1 MGRRMKM
8 YTILITEDER
18 FIRSNI
24 KNTLEQDYLVK
35 EAGDVK
41 EALKIFQMEAIDLCL
56 IDVNL
61 PDYDGFY
68 LCRKIREKSQI
79 PIIFLT
85 VKDDEES
92 ILKGLSL
99 GADDYITKPFSLRIL
114 KMRIWAQLRRNAPP
128 VNDQSHIIQCGEY
141 SLNLKTYTLSQK
153 GTNIKITKTEYEIL
167 KHPTVN
173 RKKSFFNTMVQ
184 KQIPML
190 LPKIWPMNYP
200 QKMDLPLTL
209 WSFLKILFY
218 GITIYPMKL
227 TRNPF
232 YLAKV

>member
-24 KNTLEQDYLVK
+24 KNTLEQDYFVK

-41 EALKIFQMEAIDLCL
+41 EALKIFQKEAIDLCL

-153 GTNIKITKTEYEIL
+153 GTDIKITKTEYEIL
-167 KHPTVN
+167 KRLMKSSGCLVSRERLLAEIWDIHGNYIDNNTLSVHISRLR
-173 RKKSFFNTMVQ
+173 RKLMTD
-184 KQIPML
+184 
-190 LPKIWPMNYP
+190 
-200 QKMDLPLTL
+200 DLICP
-209 WSFLKILFY
+209 IE
-218 GITIYPMKL
+218 TINGVGYRWKE
-227 TRNPF
+227 
-232 YLAKV
+232 

>member
-128 VNDQSHIIQCGEY
+128 INDQSHIIQCGEY

-153 GTNIKITKTEYEIL
+153 GTDIKITKTEYEIL
-167 KHPTVN
+167 KRLMKSSGCLVSRERLLAEIWDIHGNYIDNNTLSVHISRLR
-173 RKKSFFNTMVQ
+173 RKLMTD
-184 KQIPML
+184 
-190 LPKIWPMNYP
+190 
-200 QKMDLPLTL
+200 DLICP
-209 WSFLKILFY
+209 IE
-218 GITIYPMKL
+218 TINGVGYRWKE
-227 TRNPF
+227 
-232 YLAKV
+232 

>member
-1 MGRRMKM
+1 MKM

-41 EALKIFQMEAIDLCL
+41 EALKIFQKEAIDLCL

-153 GTNIKITKTEYEIL
+153 GTDIKITKTEYEIL
-167 KHPTVN
+167 KRLMKSSGCLVSRERLLAEIWDIHGNYIDNNTLSVHISRLR
-173 RKKSFFNTMVQ
+173 RKLMTD
-184 KQIPML
+184 
-190 LPKIWPMNYP
+190 
-200 QKMDLPLTL
+200 DLICP
-209 WSFLKILFY
+209 IE
-218 GITIYPMKL
+218 TINGVGYRWKE
-227 TRNPF
+227 
-232 YLAKV
+232 

>member
-1 MGRRMKM
+1 M

-41 EALKIFQMEAIDLCL
+41 EALKIFQKEAIDLCL

-128 VNDQSHIIQCGEY
+128 INDQSHIIQCGEY

-153 GTNIKITKTEYEIL
+153 GTDIKITKTEYEIL
-167 KHPTVN
+167 KRLMKSSGCLVSRERLLAEIWDIHGNYIDNNTLSVHISRLR
-173 RKKSFFNTMVQ
+173 RKLMTD
-184 KQIPML
+184 
-190 LPKIWPMNYP
+190 
-200 QKMDLPLTL
+200 DLICP
-209 WSFLKILFY
+209 IE
-218 GITIYPMKL
+218 TINGVGYRWKE
-227 TRNPF
+227 
-232 YLAKV
+232 

>member
-1 MGRRMKM
+1 M

-24 KNTLEQDYLVK
+24 KNTLEQDYFVK

-41 EALKIFQMEAIDLCL
+41 EALKIFQKEAIDLCL

-167 KHPTVN
+167 KRLMKSSGCLVSRERLLAEIWDIHGNYIDNNTLSVHISRLR
-173 RKKSFFNTMVQ
+173 RKLMTD
-184 KQIPML
+184 
-190 LPKIWPMNYP
+190 
-200 QKMDLPLTL
+200 DLICP
-209 WSFLKILFY
+209 IE
-218 GITIYPMKL
+218 TINGVGYRWKE
-227 TRNPF
+227 
-232 YLAKV
+232 

>member
-1 MGRRMKM
+1 M

-41 EALKIFQMEAIDLCL
+41 EALKIFQKEAIDLCL

-61 PDYDGFY
+61 PDYNGFY

-153 GTNIKITKTEYEIL
+153 GTDIKITKTEYEIL
-167 KHPTVN
+167 KRLMKSSGCLVSRERLLAEIWDIHGNYIDNNTLSVHISRLR
-173 RKKSFFNTMVQ
+173 RKLMTD
-184 KQIPML
+184 
-190 LPKIWPMNYP
+190 
-200 QKMDLPLTL
+200 DLICP
-209 WSFLKILFY
+209 IE
-218 GITIYPMKL
+218 TINGVGYRWKE
-227 TRNPF
+227 
-232 YLAKV
+232 

>member
-167 KHPTVN
+167 KRLMKSSGCLVSRERLLAEIWDIHGNYIDNNTLSVHISRLR
-173 RKKSFFNTMVQ
+173 RKLMTD
-184 KQIPML
+184 
-190 LPKIWPMNYP
+190 
-200 QKMDLPLTL
+200 DLICP
-209 WSFLKILFY
+209 IE
-218 GITIYPMKL
+218 TINGVGYRWKE
-227 TRNPF
+227 
-232 YLAKV
+232 

>member
-1 MGRRMKM
+1 MKM

-41 EALKIFQMEAIDLCL
+41 EALKIFQKEAIDLCL

-167 KHPTVN
+167 KRLMKSSGCLVSRERLLAEIWDIHGNYIDNNTLSVHISRLR
-173 RKKSFFNTMVQ
+173 RKLMTD
-184 KQIPML
+184 
-190 LPKIWPMNYP
+190 
-200 QKMDLPLTL
+200 DLICP
-209 WSFLKILFY
+209 IE
-218 GITIYPMKL
+218 TINGVGYRWKE
-227 TRNPF
+227 
-232 YLAKV
+232 

>member
-1 MGRRMKM
+1 M

-41 EALKIFQMEAIDLCL
+41 EALKIFQKEAIDLCL

-128 VNDQSHIIQCGEY
+128 INDQSHIIQCGEY

-167 KHPTVN
+167 KRLMKSSGCLVSRERLLAEIWDIHGNYIDNNTLSVHISRLR
-173 RKKSFFNTMVQ
+173 RKLMTD
-184 KQIPML
+184 
-190 LPKIWPMNYP
+190 
-200 QKMDLPLTL
+200 DLICP
-209 WSFLKILFY
+209 IE
-218 GITIYPMKL
+218 TINGVGYRWKE
-227 TRNPF
+227 
-232 YLAKV
+232 

>member
-1 MGRRMKM
+1 M

-128 VNDQSHIIQCGEY
+128 INDQSHIIQCGEY

-167 KHPTVN
+167 KRLMKSSGCLVSRERLLAEIWDIHGNYIDNNTLSVHISRLR
-173 RKKSFFNTMVQ
+173 RKLMTD
-184 KQIPML
+184 
-190 LPKIWPMNYP
+190 
-200 QKMDLPLTL
+200 DLICP
-209 WSFLKILFY
+209 IE
-218 GITIYPMKL
+218 TINGVGYRWKE
-227 TRNPF
+227 
-232 YLAKV
+232 

>member
-41 EALKIFQMEAIDLCL
+41 EALKIFQKEAIDLCL

-128 VNDQSHIIQCGEY
+128 INDQSHIIQCGEY

-167 KHPTVN
+167 KRLMKSSGCLVSRERLLAEIWDIHGNYIDNNTLSVHISRLR
-173 RKKSFFNTMVQ
+173 RKLMTD
-184 KQIPML
+184 
-190 LPKIWPMNYP
+190 
-200 QKMDLPLTL
+200 DLICP
-209 WSFLKILFY
+209 IE
-218 GITIYPMKL
+218 TINGVGYRWKE
-227 TRNPF
+227 
-232 YLAKV
+232 

>member
-1 MGRRMKM
+1 MKM

-41 EALKIFQMEAIDLCL
+41 EALKIFQKEAIDLCL

-128 VNDQSHIIQCGEY
+128 INDQSHIIQCGEY

-167 KHPTVN
+167 KRLMKSSGCLVSRERLLAEIWDIHGNYIDNNTLSVHISRLR
-173 RKKSFFNTMVQ
+173 RKLMTD
-184 KQIPML
+184 
-190 LPKIWPMNYP
+190 
-200 QKMDLPLTL
+200 DLICP
-209 WSFLKILFY
+209 IE
-218 GITIYPMKL
+218 TINGVGYRWKE
-227 TRNPF
+227 
-232 YLAKV
+232 

>member
-1 MGRRMKM
+1 M

-153 GTNIKITKTEYEIL
+153 GTDIKITKTEYEIL
-167 KHPTVN
+167 KRLMKSSGCLVSRERLLAEIWDIHGNYIDNNTLSVHISRLR
-173 RKKSFFNTMVQ
+173 RKLMTD
-184 KQIPML
+184 
-190 LPKIWPMNYP
+190 
-200 QKMDLPLTL
+200 DLICP
-209 WSFLKILFY
+209 IE
-218 GITIYPMKL
+218 TINGVGYRWKE
-227 TRNPF
+227 
-232 YLAKV
+232 

>member
-41 EALKIFQMEAIDLCL
+41 EALKIFQKEAIDLCL

-153 GTNIKITKTEYEIL
+153 GTDIKITKTEYEIL
-167 KHPTVN
+167 KRLMKSSGCLVSRERLLAEIWDIHGNYIDNNTLSVHISRLR
-173 RKKSFFNTMVQ
+173 RKLMTD
-184 KQIPML
+184 
-190 LPKIWPMNYP
+190 
-200 QKMDLPLTL
+200 DLICP
-209 WSFLKILFY
+209 IE
-218 GITIYPMKL
+218 TINGVGYRWKE
-227 TRNPF
+227 
-232 YLAKV
+232 

>member
-1 MGRRMKM
+1 MKM

-24 KNTLEQDYLVK
+24 KNTLEQDYFVK

-41 EALKIFQMEAIDLCL
+41 EALKIFQKEAIDLCL

-153 GTNIKITKTEYEIL
+153 GTDIKITKTEYEIL
-167 KHPTVN
+167 KRLMKSSGCLVSRERLLAEIWDIHGNYIDNNTLSVHISRLR
-173 RKKSFFNTMVQ
+173 RKLMTD
-184 KQIPML
+184 
-190 LPKIWPMNYP
+190 
-200 QKMDLPLTL
+200 DLICP
-209 WSFLKILFY
+209 IE
-218 GITIYPMKL
+218 TINGVGYRWKE
-227 TRNPF
+227 
-232 YLAKV
+232 

>member
-1 MGRRMKM
+1 M

-41 EALKIFQMEAIDLCL
+41 EALKIFQKEAIDLCL

-153 GTNIKITKTEYEIL
+153 GTDIKITKTEYEIL
-167 KHPTVN
+167 KRLMKSSGCLVSRERLLAEIWDIHGNYIDNNTLSVHISRLR
-173 RKKSFFNTMVQ
+173 RKLMTD
-184 KQIPML
+184 
-190 LPKIWPMNYP
+190 
-200 QKMDLPLTL
+200 DLICP
-209 WSFLKILFY
+209 IE
-218 GITIYPMKL
+218 TINGVGYRWKE
-227 TRNPF
+227 
-232 YLAKV
+232 

>member
-153 GTNIKITKTEYEIL
+153 GTDIKITKTEYEIL
-167 KHPTVN
+167 KRLMKSSGCLVSRERLLAEIWDIHGNYIDNNTLSVHISRLR
-173 RKKSFFNTMVQ
+173 RKLMTD
-184 KQIPML
+184 
-190 LPKIWPMNYP
+190 
-200 QKMDLPLTL
+200 DLICP
-209 WSFLKILFY
+209 IE
-218 GITIYPMKL
+218 TINGVGYRWKE
-227 TRNPF
+227 
-232 YLAKV
+232 

>member
-1 MGRRMKM
+1 MKM

-41 EALKIFQMEAIDLCL
+41 EALKIFQKEAIDLCL

-61 PDYDGFY
+61 PDYNGFY

-128 VNDQSHIIQCGEY
+128 INDQSHIIQCGEY

-167 KHPTVN
+167 KRLMKSSGCLVSRERLLAEIWDIHGNYIDNNTLSVHISRLR
-173 RKKSFFNTMVQ
+173 RKLMTD
-184 KQIPML
+184 
-190 LPKIWPMNYP
+190 
-200 QKMDLPLTL
+200 DLICP
-209 WSFLKILFY
+209 IE
-218 GITIYPMKL
+218 TINGVGYRWKE
-227 TRNPF
+227 
-232 YLAKV
+232 

>member
-1 MGRRMKM
+1 MKM

-41 EALKIFQMEAIDLCL
+41 EALKIFQKEAIDLCL

-128 VNDQSHIIQCGEY
+128 INDQSHIIQCGEY

-153 GTNIKITKTEYEIL
+153 GTDIKITKTEYEIL
-167 KHPTVN
+167 KRLMKSSGCLVSRERLLAEIWDIHGNYIDNNTLSVHISRLR
-173 RKKSFFNTMVQ
+173 RKLMTD
-184 KQIPML
+184 
-190 LPKIWPMNYP
+190 
-200 QKMDLPLTL
+200 DLICP
-209 WSFLKILFY
+209 IE
-218 GITIYPMKL
+218 TINGVGYRWKE
-227 TRNPF
+227 
-232 YLAKV
+232 